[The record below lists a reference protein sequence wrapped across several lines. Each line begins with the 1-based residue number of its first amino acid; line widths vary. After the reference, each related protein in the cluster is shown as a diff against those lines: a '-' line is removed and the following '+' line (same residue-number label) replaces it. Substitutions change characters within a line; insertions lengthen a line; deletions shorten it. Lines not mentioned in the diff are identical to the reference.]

1 MKFSELK
8 PGDCYSYRRTDKNP
22 NAARC
27 YINVLSNNKRLRII
41 KCSTVING
49 ICFVM
54 YSCYKKGEDC
64 IKVRKI
70 TTDFFKKQLNKS
82 KDYLT
87 GVPYEEITTH
97 TCITETKESK
107 Q

>member
-1 MKFSELK
+1 
-8 PGDCYSYRRTDKNP
+8 
-22 NAARC
+22 
-27 YINVLSNNKRLRII
+27 
-41 KCSTVING
+41 
-49 ICFVM
+49 M